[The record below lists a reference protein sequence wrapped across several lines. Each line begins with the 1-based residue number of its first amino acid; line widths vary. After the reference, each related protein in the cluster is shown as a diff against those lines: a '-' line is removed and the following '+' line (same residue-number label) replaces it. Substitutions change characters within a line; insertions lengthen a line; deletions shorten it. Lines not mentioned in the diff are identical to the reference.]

1 MLYSMTSFGR
11 SQKEGGGYSI
21 TLEMRTLNGRTLDPV
36 IRLPK
41 SCMQFE
47 DGLRKEIGRVIRRGR
62 VEVYVQIEST
72 APERKAPRISAELT
86 SYYWGQL
93 QELHSRFPDMEPPR
107 LDHLL
112 RIPYIFE
119 PADETQ
125 DTDILGPLLTGA
137 LSEVLDQVQTMRRTE
152 GEALLKDCLERL
164 ALLGTDLDII
174 DDRKEQV
181 VAEYR
186 QRLTQRIQELL
197 GDLTVDE
204 PRLLQEVACCADR
217 SDINEEIVRL
227 RSHFDQMAALLTSE
241 EPTEGRRLDFLV
253 QELHREVNTIGSKT
267 SDLSTV
273 QAVLRMKGEIGKL
286 KEQIQN
292 VE

>member
-11 SQKEGGGYSI
+11 IQKEDGGYSVSV
-21 TLEMRTLNGRTLDPV
+21 EMRTLNGRALDLV

-41 SCMQFE
+41 TCLQFE
-47 DGLRKEIGRVIRRGR
+47 DGFRKEIARVIRRGR

-72 APERKAPRISAELT
+72 TPERKAPQIGMELAE
-86 SYYWGQL
+86 SYWGQL
-93 QELHSRFPDMEPPR
+93 QELHRRIPDTEPPR

-112 RIPYIFE
+112 RIPHLFE
-119 PADETQ
+119 TAEEKLDVEV
-125 DTDILGPLLTGA
+125 LGVLLSGA
-137 LSEVLDQVQTMRRTE
+137 LSDVLQQAQAMRHTE

-164 ALLGTDLDII
+164 AALGKDLDLI
-174 DDRKEQV
+174 DGRKDQV
-181 VAEYR
+181 ILEYQ
-186 QRLTQRIQELL
+186 QRLAQRIQELL
-197 GDLTVDE
+197 GDVAVDE
-204 PRLLQEVACCADR
+204 SRLLQEVACYADR

-227 RSHFDQMAALLTSE
+227 RSHFDQMTSLLLSE
-241 EPTEGRRLDFLV
+241 EPTEGRKLDFLV

-267 SDLSTV
+267 GDIGTV

-286 KEQIQN
+286 KEQVQN